1 MTSLESGERRRF
13 QTVRGT
19 NDTLPD
25 DQPYWDWVRAAAQS
39 VAHRFGFRRIDTPVF
54 EETALFVRTVG
65 EGTDIV
71 EKEMYTFTDRG
82 DDILTLRPEGTAP
95 VCRAYIQHGMHTL
108 PQPVR
113 AFYIT
118 PIFRYERPQSG
129 RLRQHHQFGVEAI
142 GDPNPEIDA
151 EVIHVLWSLLQ
162 ELGLTN
168 LTLHVNSIGD
178 SDCRPQ
184 FLESLRGYYSTRL
197 DEVCED
203 CHTRFEK
210 NALRL
215 LDCKE
220 ERCQPI
226 IDGAPTPADSLC
238 EDCTDH
244 FARLRALL
252 DLWEIP
258 YTITPRLVR
267 GLDYYTRTVFEV
279 HPAIEGSQTA
289 LGAGGRYDGLIE
301 QLGGAPTP
309 GVGFGSGIERII
321 MNLREAGLTPPDS
334 LSARTDLY
342 IVYLGETAHGHAL
355 RLAAELRRNGLSVS
369 LPTGSRSLRAQLRS
383 ASAANARYA
392 LIIGDDEVAKGAAAL
407 RDLDTSEQNDV
418 SLSAEAIRAAIA
430 S

>member
-1 MTSLESGERRRF
+1 MSDETGARRRF

-25 DQPYWDWVRAAAQS
+25 DQPYWDWVRATAQDI
-39 VAHRFGFRRIDTPVF
+39 AHRFGFRRIDTPVF

-82 DDILTLRPEGTAP
+82 DDMLTLRPEGTAP

-142 GDPNPEIDA
+142 GDPNPEVDA
-151 EVIHVLWSLLQ
+151 EVIHVLWSLFE

-178 SDCRPQ
+178 AECRPQ
-184 FLESLRGYYSTRL
+184 YLESLREYYSSRM
-197 DEVCED
+197 DDVCED
-203 CHTRFEK
+203 CHTRYEK

-215 LDCKE
+215 LDCKQD
-220 ERCQPI
+220 RCQPVI
-226 IDGAPTPADSLC
+226 AGAPTPAEGLC
-238 EDCTDH
+238 ADCEAH
-244 FARLRALL
+244 FERVRALL
-252 DLWEIP
+252 EMWEIP
-258 YTITPRLVR
+258 YEITPRLVR

-279 HPAIEGSQTA
+279 HPRVEGSQTA

-321 MNLREAGLTPPDS
+321 MNLREARLTPPES
-334 LSARTDLY
+334 LTPRPDLY
-342 IVYLGETAHGHAL
+342 IVYLGEAAHSHAL
-355 RLAAELRRNGLSVS
+355 RLAADLRHLGLSVS

-383 ASAANARYA
+383 AGAANARYA
-392 LIIGDDEVAKGAAAL
+392 LIVGEDEIEKGSAAL
-407 RDLDTSEQNDV
+407 RELDTGEQSDV
-418 SLSAEAIRAAIA
+418 PLIADAIRTAVAD
-430 S
+430 